1 MDDFEYEFEEEFE
14 EHAYT
19 FKSVPTSFEDWM
31 DAFDIEEILG
41 ILNRRRQ
48 KIVQRSRLTEAEDAE
63 LYHIDMQIER
73 FQNLL
78 EEWRIVLRQTFLC
91 QISCQ

>member
-1 MDDFEYEFEEEFE
+1 MEDFEYEFEEEFE
-14 EHAYT
+14 EHTYT

-78 EEWRIVLRQTFLC
+78 EE
-91 QISCQ
+91 

>member
-1 MDDFEYEFEEEFE
+1 
-14 EHAYT
+14 
-19 FKSVPTSFEDWM
+19 M

-78 EEWRIVLRQTFLC
+78 EE
-91 QISCQ
+91 

>member
-1 MDDFEYEFEEEFE
+1 
-14 EHAYT
+14 
-19 FKSVPTSFEDWM
+19 
-31 DAFDIEEILG
+31 
-41 ILNRRRQ
+41 
-48 KIVQRSRLTEAEDAE
+48 
-63 LYHIDMQIER
+63 MQIER